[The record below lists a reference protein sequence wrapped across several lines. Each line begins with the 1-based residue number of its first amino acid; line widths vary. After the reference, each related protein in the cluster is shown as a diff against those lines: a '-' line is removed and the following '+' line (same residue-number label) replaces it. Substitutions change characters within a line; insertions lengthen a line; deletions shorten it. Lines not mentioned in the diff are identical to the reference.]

1 MQPKLNDVELEAYFQ
16 DLFEMY
22 PTAGWQRILEDM
34 ERLAALYNRVIDV
47 ETQDELWFRKGQL
60 DIVNQILTHQARSEA
75 GHALALQE
83 QEGTAEA
90 PTGGRA
96 QIVDPL
102 S

>member
-1 MQPKLNDVELEAYFQ
+1 MQPKLKDAELEQTFQ

-22 PTAGWQRILEDM
+22 PTAGWKRILEDM
-34 ERLAALYNRVIDV
+34 ERLREFYDRVMDV
-47 ETQDELWFRKGQL
+47 DTQEQLWFRKGQL
-60 DIVNQILTHQARSEA
+60 DIIQQIITHQARNEA

-83 QEGTAEA
+83 QEGAADE

-96 QIVDPL
+96 TIVDPM

>member
-1 MQPKLNDVELEAYFQ
+1 MQPTLKDAELEKYFQ

-22 PTAGWQRILEDM
+22 PTAGWKRILEDM
-34 ERLAALYNRVIDV
+34 TRMREFINNLQTCVDAEEMHHR
-47 ETQDELWFRKGQL
+47 QGQL
-60 DIVNQILTHQARSEA
+60 FIIDQILTHQDRSEA

-83 QEGTAEA
+83 QEGTSDA

-96 QIVDPL
+96 QIVDPM